1 MEEAERRWS
10 RWRSRPSEPVAGG
23 SVEEA
28 GGVGRA
34 ASEPVEEADRCRS
47 RCGVVHRSLRQ
58 ASAGADGGGQR
69 VEESSGGGRPASA
82 AGGGGRWYTGGRW
95 VVASEHCGWVAAGA
109 VRCRRVGSGG
119 WAVAVVA
126 MGGRW

>member
-1 MEEAERRWS
+1 MEEAERRRS
-10 RWRSRPSEPVAGG
+10 RWRSRPSEPAAGG

-34 ASEPVEEADRCRS
+34 APVEEADRRRS
-47 RCGVVHRSLRQ
+47 RCGVMHRSLRQ
-58 ASAGADGGGQR
+58 ASAGAGGGGQR
-69 VEESSGGGRPASA
+69 VEESSGAGRSASA
-82 AGGGGRWYTGGRW
+82 AGGGGRRYTGGRW
-95 VVASEHCGWVAAGA
+95 VAASEHGGWVAAGA
-109 VRCRRVGSGG
+109 VKCRRVGSGG